1 MDLQLKAC
9 IVCAGGDKVPVSF
22 VVSGA
27 ISINEHKSE
36 KHFFSSLVVYK
47 LDWSVSHIWVVEVT
61 PKNRR
66 AWAMKACLQMMN
78 LYLCHSG
85 R

>member
-47 LDWSVSHIWVVEVT
+47 LD
-61 PKNRR
+61 
-66 AWAMKACLQMMN
+66 
-78 LYLCHSG
+78 
-85 R
+85 